1 MKEEIKYNLAEKMV
15 IYAISVIGGILLIT
29 VALLAASALCL
40 ATDMGESFSTLVA
53 GICLGLGA
61 MFSGFLASKKIKYS
75 GLINGMFCGFI
86 IYLAV
91 FIFSLFLSEN
101 GFTIISLSHLF
112 ISLISSAIG
121 GILGVNAS
129 QKRRIV

>member
-15 IYAISVIGGILLIT
+15 IYAISIIGGILLIT
-29 VALLAASALCL
+29 VALLAAAALCL
-40 ATDMGESFSTLVA
+40 ATDMAESFSTLVA
-53 GICLGLGA
+53 GMCLGLGA

-86 IYLAV
+86 IYLLV
-91 FIFSLFLSEN
+91 FLFSLFLSEN
-101 GFTIISLSHLF
+101 GFTIISLSHF
-112 ISLISSAIG
+112 LISVVASAIG